1 MRLKK
6 YSLIGLGAL
15 LLAAC
20 STSPVVGPVSTQGR
34 ETEAEAAFE
43 RGDFATAQEIYSSL
57 AARTQGAE
65 RARFQIALAESE
77 VKLGRPEAALA
88 VLDSMTP
95 PIPAGLDPDIAA
107 ARASAFFALG
117 RTADAVR
124 LLVEREIWLD
134 SGSAILDNHAR
145 IWDGLS
151 NPLSQAGANLR
162 TGDATIDGWL
172 ALAPL
177 TRFTDDSERFL
188 NALLEWREEFGNHPA
203 AGGILAERLAEQRG
217 AGIRPT
223 TIALLLPLSSNVRAS
238 AEAIQEGFFS
248 AASGSSPADRPAIR
262 IYDTAQRGSVESF
275 MTAQLEGAD
284 FIVGPLLS
292 EEVAQVQAQAGFI
305 PTLALNLGASA
316 SVAATNF
323 FQFALAYDD
332 EVDAIAARGIADGHR
347 TAAILYASNDRG
359 YNQRD
364 RFREAW
370 ESRGGTVVNAV
381 YYVPGGNLSAPIEEL
396 LNIDQSEA
404 RHERLVANL
413 GRSIEFEPRRRTDID
428 MIFLQVEPASGNATA
443 RLLVPLLRENNA
455 DPDVIPTF
463 ATRDVYDPTRRNG
476 DPDLNGLIFPDVPL
490 LIDPRG
496 AAQEAA
502 SRLAEFS
509 TAAADQNRRFF
520 AFGFDAFRLAEALY
534 TRGNAGWPLPGATG
548 NLYLGD
554 NGRIRRTLPFAQ
566 FSGGQPQ
573 PLPPS
578 ADLAPISG
586 LPRSSG
592 LPEDR
597 GLSENS
603 RFPAP
608 R

>member
-1 MRLKK
+1 MMTLKK

-20 STSPVVGPVSTQGR
+20 STSPVVGPAGSDSR
-34 ETEAEAAFE
+34 EAEAAAAFE
-43 RGDFATAQEIYSSL
+43 RGDFATAQAIYTSL
-57 AARTQGAE
+57 VARTEGAE
-65 RARFQIALAESE
+65 RAQFRIALAESE
-77 VKLGRPEAALA
+77 VQLGRPEVALA
-88 VLDSMTP
+88 VLDSISA
-95 PIPAGLDPDIAA
+95 PIPAGLDADIAA
-107 ARASAFFALG
+107 ARAAAFFVLG

-124 LLVEREIWLD
+124 LLVEREIWLE
-134 SGSAILDNHAR
+134 SGASILDNHAR

-151 NPLSQAGANLR
+151 LPLSQAAADSR
-162 TGDATIDGWL
+162 TGDTTVDGWL

-177 TRFTDDSERFL
+177 TRLTGDSERFL
-188 NALLEWREEFGNHPA
+188 NALLQWRDEFGNHPA
-203 AGGILAERLAEQRG
+203 AGGILAERLAELRTD
-217 AGIRPT
+217 GIRPT

-238 AEAIQEGFFS
+238 AEATQDGFFS
-248 AASGSSPADRPAIR
+248 AASGASPAERPAIR
-262 IYDTAQRGSVESF
+262 VYDTTQRGSAESF
-275 MTAQLEGAD
+275 VTAQLEGAD

-292 EEVAQVQAQAGFI
+292 EEVAQVQTQAGFI
-305 PTLALNLGASA
+305 PTLALNLGTAE

-359 YNQRD
+359 YSQRD
-364 RFREAW
+364 RFRDAW

-413 GRSIEFEPRRRTDID
+413 GRTIEFEPRRRADID

-455 DPDVIPTF
+455 DPAVIPTY
-463 ATRDVYDPTRRNG
+463 ATRDVYDPTRRSG

-496 AAQEAA
+496 GAAEPA

-509 TAAADQNRRFF
+509 TPAADQNRRFF
-520 AFGFDAFRLAEALY
+520 AFGFDAFRLVEALY
-534 TRGNAGWPLPGATG
+534 TRGGAGWPLSGATG
-548 NLYLGD
+548 DLYLDD
-554 NGRIRRTLPFAQ
+554 NGRIHRTLPFAQ

-578 ADLAPISG
+578 RDPLTISQ
-586 LPRSSG
+586 
-592 LPEDR
+592 LPESDALPVR
-597 GLSENS
+597 
-603 RFPAP
+603 R
-608 R
+608 